1 VLNPWRLVRERG
13 QIVVHHVILPR
24 GMQGATAGDDICLD
38 RRLTQRQRRCTL
50 MHELIHWEHD
60 HEGHQPPAVE
70 AFVDRLAA
78 IALIDLPDLRD
89 ALLWAKNLW
98 EAADHLFVTER
109 ILTVRVDN
117 LTDMERTFLNP
128 AT

>member
-1 VLNPWRLVRERG
+1 
-13 QIVVHHVILPR
+13 
-24 GMQGATAGDDICLD
+24 
-38 RRLTQRQRRCTL
+38 
-50 MHELIHWEHD
+50 
-60 HEGHQPPAVE
+60 VE